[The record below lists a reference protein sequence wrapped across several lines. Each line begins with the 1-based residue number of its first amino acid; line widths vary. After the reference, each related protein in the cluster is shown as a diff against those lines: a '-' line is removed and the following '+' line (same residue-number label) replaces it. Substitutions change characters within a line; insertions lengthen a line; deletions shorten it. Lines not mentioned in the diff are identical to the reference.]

1 MPAHSESKMHPIQE
15 TRARAPRTL
24 IVTVQPQLRSD
35 AEQESSVSELE
46 RLARTLG
53 LDVVG
58 TESQKRTTSSPST
71 YVGPGRLKEI
81 AALTGG
87 PGTIP
92 SYGGGS
98 GSDEKEDADVYL
110 NDIEPLDVDLVLV
123 NDTLGPRLHRALE
136 HAFGKEVLDRTG
148 LILEIFEQRAR
159 TREAKLEIE
168 IARLKYEL
176 PRLRDS
182 RALRGREGG
191 GGGRGAQGDTVI
203 ALGKERI
210 RSRIAQLETE
220 LEMVRRTF
228 RARKKQRK
236 EEVYLVAL
244 VGYTNAG
251 KSSLMRGLS
260 GSEVLVEDKLFATL
274 GTTARQLDPPASPPV
289 VLSDTVGFIQDL
301 PHELVASFRSTLEE
315 AADAD
320 LILLVLDASDPNWR
334 EHLEVTRETLGTIDV
349 DERRVRIV
357 FNKCDALEERAR
369 LSLRAL
375 WPGAIQTSA
384 HDANELLALRE
395 QLLKVQ
401 ERGLCREH
409 LLLPFT
415 RGELRAE
422 IFSQARVLEEEHSE
436 WGTRFTLAASEGSLD
451 RWRSMLEQEPGNE
464 LDGEDLTPDAVL
476 EYAWKHGLELISE
489 QATLEAAED
498 GEPVLWATDISGAR
512 WELRIPAN
520 ASHIARHRHG
530 ARAHVLLRAFL
541 DVSLPEYALHTSS
554 LVASKLPEA
563 PRFAPTPGVLPAA
576 SMIRAIGLF
585 LARLQKVEERDVL
598 EAKLPIMDIEEVRAW
613 RRRAIEATR
622 EVLEP
627 SAAQLARWQSWL
639 EREEDWPTH
648 TALAHG
654 SLAPSNLYGEHD
666 LAYVDGFERAGW
678 RDPAEDL
685 ATLSMHLDEDIFEAV
700 LVAFHN
706 AGGELWQ
713 GFERHVEELRAFA
726 PVQMAM
732 LALEEGAGDKA
743 LASARAMLEEMT
755 V

>member
-1 MPAHSESKMHPIQE
+1 MPAHSEAKMHLIQE
-15 TRARAPRTL
+15 TRARTPRTL

-35 AEQESSVSELE
+35 AEQESSVSELM

-58 TESQKRTTSSPST
+58 TQSQKRTTPSPST

-92 SYGGGS
+92 SYGGS
-98 GSDEKEDADVYL
+98 GGEEKDENDVYL

-168 IARLKYEL
+168 IARLNYEL

-182 RALRGREGG
+182 RSMRRREGG
-191 GGGRGAQGDTVI
+191 GGGRGGQGDTVI

-210 RSRIAQLETE
+210 RERIAQLEAE

-251 KSSLMRGLS
+251 KSSLMRGMS

-274 GTTARQLDPPASPPV
+274 GTTARQLEPPASPPV

-375 WPGAIQTSA
+375 WPRAIQTSA
-384 HDANELLALRE
+384 HEGEALLALRE
-395 QLLKVQ
+395 QILDVQ
-401 ERGLCREH
+401 ARGLCEEH
-409 LLLPFT
+409 MLLPYT

-436 WGTRFTLAASEGSLD
+436 WGTRFTLAASEGNLD
-451 RWRSMLEQEPGNE
+451 RWRSMLNE
-464 LDGEDLTPDAVL
+464 ALGGGDGEDLTPDTIL
-476 EYAWKHGLELISE
+476 EYAWHHGIELLSD
-489 QATLEAAED
+489 QAEVERTGD
-498 GEPVLWATDISGAR
+498 GGMLLSATDITGAR
-512 WELRIPAN
+512 WDLRVPAN
-520 ASHIARHRHG
+520 ASQVAGHRRA
-530 ARAHVLLRAFL
+530 ARAIALLRDRLEVALPHHALQTSVLLA
-541 DVSLPEYALHTSS
+541 
-554 LVASKLPEA
+554 A
-563 PRFAPTPGVLPAA
+563 PSPTAPVFSPQPGTLPAA
-576 SMIRAIGLF
+576 SMLRAIGAF
-585 LARLQKVEERDVL
+585 LASLQKIEEQDAL
-598 EAKLPIMDIEEVRAW
+598 EARLPIMSIDEVRAW
-613 RRRAIEATR
+613 RRHAVDATR

-627 SAAQLARWQSWL
+627 TRAQLERWRIWL
-639 EREEDWPTH
+639 EQEDNWPKH
-648 TALAHG
+648 TALVHG
-654 SLAPSNLYGEHD
+654 SFMPAHLYGESD
-666 LAYVDGFERAGW
+666 LAYVGGFERAGW
-678 RDPAEDL
+678 RDPSEDL
-685 ATLSMHLDEDIFEAV
+685 ATLAMHLDQDTFDAV
-700 LVAFHN
+700 LNTFHG

-713 GFERHVEELRAFA
+713 GFDRHIEELRAFM
-726 PVQMAM
+726 PVIVAMEAIEQSLGDEAIANARTMLDSVMA
-732 LALEEGAGDKA
+732 
-743 LASARAMLEEMT
+743 
-755 V
+755 